1 MTETRRRPKDGA
13 PSVISGKNEKHEKNE
28 KNRDARR
35 RRGVFPAALSRASL
49 ASGRAAEP
57 EAPRRT
63 DRFVVMMIPPSTRR
77 RDATLTRARKH
88 SSLGA
93 SRTRVADE
101 RVRGKTCMQCFEHL
115 SRVRPSMG
123 ADSDSV
129 IRFRGQKETRSRS
142 ISGVSLSNDREIRD
156 HARSVGF
163 QTRHGI
169 FRRSFSELT
178 ETQPRL

>member
-35 RRGVFPAALSRASL
+35 HRGVFPAALSRASL

-77 RDATLTRARKH
+77 RDATLTRARKR

-129 IRFRGQKETRSRS
+129 SGSKRNAFAVDFRRFPFKRPRNPRSRAL
-142 ISGVSLSNDREIRD
+142 GGFPNPTRDFPEIVLGAD
-156 HARSVGF
+156 
-163 QTRHGI
+163 
-169 FRRSFSELT
+169 
-178 ETQPRL
+178 